1 MKTKIFTL
9 IFTILLFCS
18 CTGTKVIYDT
28 ERIATVENIQYNTM
42 NHKSKYI
49 VEAWSTYPNIK
60 KYKIYTDSIYNI
72 GQNISILGKK

>member
-1 MKTKIFTL
+1 MKKTIF
-9 IFTILLFCS
+9 ILFFAISLFCS

-28 ERIATVENIQYNTM
+28 KRIATVENIQYNTI

-49 VEAWSTYPNIK
+49 VDAWSTYPNIK

-72 GQNISILGKK
+72 GQNISIIGKK